1 VRIGVVLPAAEGEG
15 QEGMPGWPE
24 VRAFA
29 LGAEERGLDSV
40 WMYDHFYYRTDSGE
54 LEGQHEAWTIVSAV
68 AAVTERV
75 EIGTIVLCTS
85 FRNPGLTAK
94 MAATGDEVSDG
105 RLILGLGAGWHDP
118 EYDAFGYARD
128 HRAARFEE
136 DLRVIAPLVRGERVT
151 FEGRYERA
159 NDAVLA
165 PAPKRRIPILI
176 AGKRPRM
183 LRLTA
188 RYADAYNT
196 AWYGAP
202 DEGLEQQL
210 AALGEA
216 LEAEGRDP
224 STMTTTVGVV
234 ARDHGREPNGDDDV
248 ANDDGEFAGSVDEL
262 AKALDAHEAIG
273 VDHLIVV
280 LQPMDEAS
288 LDWLTKALELRSG

>member
-1 VRIGVVLPAAEGEG
+1 MKIGVVLPASEGDGGGET
-15 QEGMPGWPE
+15 PGWPA

-29 LGAEERGLDSV
+29 QAAEARGLDSL
-40 WMYDHFYYRTDSGE
+40 WMYDHFYYRTDAGE

-94 MAATGDEVSDG
+94 MAATADEVSDG
-105 RLILGLGAGWHDP
+105 RLTLGLGAGWHDP

-128 HRAARFEE
+128 HRADRFEE
-136 DLRVIAPLVRGERVT
+136 AVQVIAPLLRGERVT
-151 FEGRYERA
+151 FDGRYERA
-159 NDAVLA
+159 NDAELA
-165 PAPKRRIPILI
+165 PAPSRRIPILI
-176 AGKRPRM
+176 ACQRPRM

-202 DEGLEQQL
+202 DERLERQL
-210 AALGEA
+210 AALSEA
-216 LEAEGRDP
+216 MEAEGRDP
-224 STMTTTVGVV
+224 ASMITTVGAI
-234 ARDHGREPNGDDDV
+234 ARDPAREPDSDDER
-248 ANDDGEFAGSVDEL
+248 EFAGSVDEL
-262 AKALDAHEAIG
+262 ARAFDAHEAIG
-273 VDHLIVV
+273 VDHLIVI

-288 LDWLTKALELRSG
+288 LDWLTRALELRSGG

>member
-1 VRIGVVLPAAEGEG
+1 
-15 QEGMPGWPE
+15 MPGWPY

-29 LGAEERGLDSV
+29 LGAEQRGLDSV
-40 WMYDHFYYRTDSGE
+40 WMYDHFYYRTDEGE

-94 MAATGDEVSDG
+94 MAVTLDEVSGG

-118 EYDAFGYARD
+118 EYDAFGYPRD

-136 DLRVIAPLVRGERVT
+136 AVQVIAPLVRGESVT

-159 NDAVLA
+159 ADARVV
-165 PAPKRRIPILI
+165 PPPRRPIPILI
-176 AGKRPRM
+176 ACKRPRM

-202 DEGLEQQL
+202 DDALRTQL
-210 AALGEA
+210 AALDEA
-216 LEAEGRDP
+216 LETQGRDP
-224 STMTTTVGVV
+224 ATLTRTVGVI
-234 ARDHGREPNGDDDV
+234 ARDPSRQPKGDDDH
-248 ANDDGEFAGSVDEL
+248 ELAGAVDEL
-262 AKALDAHEAIG
+262 AEAIDAHDALGIE
-273 VDHLIVV
+273 HLIVI

-288 LDWLTKALELRSG
+288 LDRLTEAIELRSGSA

>member
-1 VRIGVVLPAAEGEG
+1 VKIGVVLPAAEGDSHGET
-15 QEGMPGWPE
+15 PGWPIIRSFA
-24 VRAFA
+24 RA
-29 LGAEERGLDSV
+29 AEDRGLDSV
-40 WMYDHFYYRTDSGE
+40 WMYDHFYYRNDSGE

-94 MAATGDEVSDG
+94 MAATADEVSAG
-105 RLILGLGAGWHDP
+105 RLTLGLGAGWHDP
-118 EYDAFGYARD
+118 EYDAFGYPRD
-128 HRAARFEE
+128 HRADRFEE
-136 DLRVIAPLVRGERVT
+136 SLQVIAPLLRGERVT

-159 NDAVLA
+159 NEAELA
-165 PAPKRRIPILI
+165 PSPSRRIPILI
-176 AGKRPRM
+176 ACKRPRM

-202 DEGLEQQL
+202 DERLERQL
-210 AALGEA
+210 AALGQA

-224 STMTTTVGVV
+224 ATMTTTVGVV
-234 ARDHGREPNGDDDV
+234 ARNPTRAPNSDDDR
-248 ANDDGEFAGSVDEL
+248 EFAGSVDEL

-280 LQPMDEAS
+280 LHPMDESS
-288 LDWLTKALELRSG
+288 LDWLTTALELRSG

>member
-1 VRIGVVLPAAEGEG
+1 VKIGVVLPAAQGDG
-15 QEGMPGWPE
+15 QEGMPGWSE

-94 MAATGDEVSDG
+94 MATTGDEVSDG

-136 DLRVIAPLVRGERVT
+136 AVRVIAPLVRGERVT

-159 NDAVLA
+159 NDAELA
-165 PAPKRRIPILI
+165 PAPKRRVPILI
-176 AGKRPRM
+176 ACERPRM

-202 DEGLEQQL
+202 DERLERQL

-224 STMTTTVGVV
+224 ATMTTTVGVV
-234 ARDHGREPNGDDDV
+234 ARDPSREPSGDDD
-248 ANDDGEFAGSVDEL
+248 DEFAGSVDEL
-262 AKALDAHEAIG
+262 ATALDAHEAIG

-280 LQPMDEAS
+280 LQPMNEAS
-288 LDWLTKALELRSG
+288 LDWLINAVGLRSG

>member
-1 VRIGVVLPAAEGEG
+1 
-15 QEGMPGWPE
+15 MPGWPH

-40 WMYDHFYYRTDSGE
+40 WMYDHFYYRNDAGE
-54 LEGQHEAWTIVSAV
+54 LEGQHEAWTIVSSV

-94 MAATGDEVSDG
+94 MAVTADEVGAG
-105 RLILGLGAGWHDP
+105 RLTLGLGAGWHDP
-118 EYDAFGYARD
+118 EYDAFGYSRD
-128 HRAARFEE
+128 HRAHRFEE
-136 DLRVIAPLVRGERVT
+136 SLQVIAPLLRGERLM

-159 NDAVLA
+159 NDAELA
-165 PAPKRRIPILI
+165 PPPKRRIPILS

-202 DEGLEQQL
+202 DERLERQL

-216 LEAEGRDP
+216 LDAEGRDP
-224 STMTTTVGVV
+224 ATMTTTVGVV
-234 ARDHGREPNGDDDV
+234 ARDPSREPNGDDDNAFV
-248 ANDDGEFAGSVDEL
+248 GSPDEL
-262 AKALDAHEAIG
+262 AKVFDAHEAIG
-273 VDHLIVV
+273 VDHVFIV

-288 LDWLTKALELRSG
+288 LDWLTTALELRSG

>member
-1 VRIGVVLPAAEGEG
+1 VKIGVVLPAAEGDGHGET
-15 QEGMPGWPE
+15 PGWPIIRSFA
-24 VRAFA
+24 RA
-29 LGAEERGLDSV
+29 AEDRGLDSV
-40 WMYDHFYYRTDSGE
+40 WMYDHFYYRNDSGE

-94 MAATGDEVSDG
+94 MAATADEVSAG
-105 RLILGLGAGWHDP
+105 RLTLGLGAGWHDP
-118 EYDAFGYARD
+118 EYDAFGYPRD
-128 HRAARFEE
+128 HRADRFEE
-136 DLRVIAPLVRGERVT
+136 SLQVIAPLLRGERVT

-159 NDAVLA
+159 NEAELA
-165 PAPKRRIPILI
+165 PSPSRRIPILI
-176 AGKRPRM
+176 ACKRPRM

-202 DEGLEQQL
+202 DERLERQL
-210 AALGEA
+210 AALGQA

-224 STMTTTVGVV
+224 ATMTTTVGVV
-234 ARDHGREPNGDDDV
+234 ARNPTRAPNSDDDR
-248 ANDDGEFAGSVDEL
+248 EFAGSVDEL

-280 LQPMDEAS
+280 LHPMDESS
-288 LDWLTKALELRSG
+288 LDWLTTALELRSG

>member
-1 VRIGVVLPAAEGEG
+1 V
-15 QEGMPGWPE
+15 
-24 VRAFA
+24 
-29 LGAEERGLDSV
+29 
-40 WMYDHFYYRTDSGE
+40 SG
-54 LEGQHEAWTIVSAV
+54 V

-94 MAATGDEVSDG
+94 MAVTADEVSTG
-105 RLILGLGAGWHDP
+105 RLTLGLGAGWHDP

-128 HRAARFEE
+128 DRAGRFEE
-136 DLRVIAPLVRGERVT
+136 AIQVIAPLLRGERVT

-159 NDAVLA
+159 NDAELA
-165 PAPKRRIPILI
+165 PPPDRRIPILI
-176 AGKRPRM
+176 ACTRPRM

-188 RYADAYNT
+188 HYADAYNT

-202 DEGLEQQL
+202 DERLERQL

-224 STMTTTVGVV
+224 ATMTRTVGMI
-234 ARDHGREPNGDDDV
+234 ARDPTREPNSDDER
-248 ANDDGEFAGSVDEL
+248 EFAGSVDEL

-273 VDHLIVV
+273 VDHLIVI

-288 LDWLTKALELRSG
+288 LDWLTNALELRSG

>member
-1 VRIGVVLPAAEGEG
+1 MKVGVVLPGSLNEGVD
-15 QEGMPGWPE
+15 GMPGWPD

-29 LGAEERGLDSV
+29 LGAEQRGLDSL
-40 WMYDHFYYRTDSGE
+40 WMYDHFYYRTDEGE
-54 LEGQHEAWTIVSAV
+54 LEGQYEAWTIISAV

-94 MAATGDEVSDG
+94 MAATADEVSGG

-128 HRAARFEE
+128 HRADRFEE
-136 DLRVIAPLVRGERVT
+136 AMQVIAPLVRGERVT

-159 NDAVLA
+159 VEAELA
-165 PAPKRRIPILI
+165 PPPSRRIPILI
-176 AGKRPRM
+176 AGGRPRM

-202 DEGLEQQL
+202 DERLEGQL
-210 AALGEA
+210 AELERAM
-216 LEAEGRDP
+216 EAEGRDP
-224 STMTTTVGVV
+224 ATMTTTVGVI
-234 ARDHGREPNGDDDV
+234 ARDPTREPNSDDDR
-248 ANDDGEFAGSVDEL
+248 EFVGTVDEL
-262 AKALDAHEAIG
+262 AKAVDAHEAIG
-273 VDHLIVV
+273 IDHLIVV
-280 LQPMDEAS
+280 LAPMDEAS
-288 LDWLTKALELRSG
+288 LDWLTTALELRGG

>member
-1 VRIGVVLPAAEGEG
+1 
-15 QEGMPGWPE
+15 
-24 VRAFA
+24 
-29 LGAEERGLDSV
+29 
-40 WMYDHFYYRTDSGE
+40 MYDHFYYRNDAGG

-68 AAVTERV
+68 AAVTERI

-94 MAATGDEVSDG
+94 MAVTADEVSAG
-105 RLILGLGAGWHDP
+105 RLTLGLGAGWHDP

-128 HRAARFEE
+128 HRADRFEE
-136 DLRVIAPLVRGERVT
+136 SVRVIAPLLRGERVT

-159 NDAVLA
+159 KDAELA
-165 PAPKRRIPILI
+165 PPPARRIPILI
-176 AGKRPRM
+176 ACKRPRM

-202 DEGLEQQL
+202 DERLERQL
-210 AALGEA
+210 AALAEA

-224 STMTTTVGVV
+224 ATMTRTVGVI
-234 ARDHGREPNGDDDV
+234 ARDPTRQPTGDDDS
-248 ANDDGEFAGSVDEL
+248 EIAGTVEEL
-262 AKALDAHEAIG
+262 ARAFDAHEATG
-273 VDHLIVV
+273 VDHLIVI

-288 LDWLTKALELRSG
+288 LDWLTNAIDLRARG

>member
-1 VRIGVVLPAAEGEG
+1 VKIGVVLPASQGDGGGKTPA
-15 QEGMPGWPE
+15 WPA
-24 VRAFA
+24 VRSFA
-29 LGAEERGLDSV
+29 QGAEQRGLDSV
-40 WMYDHFYYRTDSGE
+40 WMYDHFYHRTDSGE

-75 EIGTIVLCTS
+75 EVGTIVLCTS

-94 MAATGDEVSDG
+94 MAATADEVSGG

-118 EYDAFGYARD
+118 EYDAFGYERD
-128 HRAARFEE
+128 RRADRFEE
-136 DLRVIAPLVRGERVT
+136 AMRIIAPLVRGERVT

-159 NDAVLA
+159 EDAELA
-165 PAPKRRIPILI
+165 PPPNRRIPILI
-176 AGKRPRM
+176 ACRRPRM

-202 DEGLEQQL
+202 DEHLERQL
-210 AALGEA
+210 AALAEA

-224 STMTTTVGVV
+224 ATMTRTVGVI
-234 ARDHGREPNGDDDV
+234 ARDPSREPNSDDEREV
-248 ANDDGEFAGSVDEL
+248 VGSVDEL
-262 AKALDAHEAIG
+262 AKAIDAHEAIG
-273 VDHLIVV
+273 IDHLIVI

-288 LDWLTKALELRSG
+288 LDWLTKAQALRTRG

>member
-1 VRIGVVLPAAEGEG
+1 VKIGVVLPAAQGEG
-15 QEGMPGWPE
+15 QEGMPGWSE

-94 MAATGDEVSDG
+94 MATTGDEVSDG

-136 DLRVIAPLVRGERVT
+136 AVRVIAPLVRGERVT

-159 NDAVLA
+159 NDAELA

-176 AGKRPRM
+176 ACERPRM

-202 DEGLEQQL
+202 DERLERQL

-224 STMTTTVGVV
+224 ATMTTTVGVV
-234 ARDHGREPNGDDDV
+234 ARDPSREPSGDDD
-248 ANDDGEFAGSVDEL
+248 DEFAGSVDEL
-262 AKALDAHEAIG
+262 ATALDAHEAIG

-280 LQPMDEAS
+280 LQPMNEAS
-288 LDWLTKALELRSG
+288 LDWLINAVGLRSG

>member
-1 VRIGVVLPAAEGEG
+1 VKIGVVLPAAQGEG
-15 QEGMPGWPE
+15 VEGMPGWPD

-40 WMYDHFYYRTDSGE
+40 WMYDHFYYRTESGE

-68 AAVTERV
+68 AAVTERIEV
-75 EIGTIVLCTS
+75 GTIVLCTG

-94 MAATGDEVSDG
+94 MAATADEVSAG

-118 EYDAFGYARD
+118 EYDAFGYGRD
-128 HRAARFEE
+128 HRADRFEE
-136 DLRVIAPLVRGERVT
+136 SLQVIAPLLRGERVT

-159 NDAVLA
+159 NDAELA

-176 AGKRPRM
+176 ACRRRRM

-188 RYADAYNT
+188 RYANAYNT

-202 DEGLEQQL
+202 DERLEQQL

-224 STMTTTVGVV
+224 ATMTTTVGVV
-234 ARDHGREPNGDDDV
+234 ARDPTRESNSDDDP
-248 ANDDGEFAGSVDEL
+248 EFAGSVDEL
-262 AKALDAHEAIG
+262 AKALDAHEALG

-280 LQPMDEAS
+280 LQPMDEPS
-288 LDWLTKALELRSG
+288 IEWLSKALALRSGE

>member
-1 VRIGVVLPAAEGEG
+1 MKIGVVLPAAEGEG

-29 LGAEERGLDSV
+29 LGAEERGLASV

-54 LEGQHEAWTIVSAV
+54 LEGQHEAWTVVSAV

-94 MAATGDEVSDG
+94 MAATADEVSAG

-118 EYDAFGYARD
+118 EYEAFGYARD

-136 DLRVIAPLVRGERVT
+136 ALEVIAPLLGGERVT

-159 NDAVLA
+159 KDAELV

-176 AGKRPRM
+176 ACTRPRM

-202 DEGLEQQL
+202 DERLDEQL

-224 STMTTTVGVV
+224 SSMTRTVGMI
-234 ARDHGREPNGDDDV
+234 ARDKSRDPATDATSDDDR
-248 ANDDGEFAGSVDEL
+248 EFAGSVDEL
-262 AKALDAHEAIG
+262 AKAIDAHETIG
-273 VDHLIVV
+273 IDHLIVV

-288 LDWLTKALELRSG
+288 LDWLSKALELRTG

>member
-1 VRIGVVLPAAEGEG
+1 MKIGVVLPAAQGEG
-15 QEGMPGWPE
+15 VDGGTGWPH
-24 VRAFA
+24 VRGFA

-40 WMYDHFYYRTDSGE
+40 WMYDHFYYRNDAGE

-68 AAVTERV
+68 AAVTERI

-94 MAATGDEVSDG
+94 MAVTLDEVSTG
-105 RLILGLGAGWHDP
+105 RLTLGLGAGWRDP

-128 HRAARFEE
+128 RRADRFEE
-136 DLRVIAPLVRGERVT
+136 SLQVIAPLLRGERVT

-159 NDAVLA
+159 NEAELV
-165 PAPKRRIPILI
+165 PAPDRRIPILI

-202 DEGLEQQL
+202 DERLEQQL
-210 AALGEA
+210 AALGQA
-216 LEAEGRDP
+216 LEAEARDP
-224 STMTTTVGVV
+224 ATMTRTVGVV
-234 ARDHGREPNGDDDV
+234 ARDPGREPNGDDDH
-248 ANDDGEFAGSVDEL
+248 AFAGSVDEL
-262 AKALDAHEAIG
+262 ARTIDAHQAIG
-273 VDHLIVV
+273 IDHLIVV

-288 LDWLTKALELRSG
+288 LDWLTKALELRASS

>member
-1 VRIGVVLPAAEGEG
+1 VKIGVVLPAAQGEG
-15 QEGMPGWPE
+15 QEWMPGWSE

-94 MAATGDEVSDG
+94 MATTGDEVSDG

-136 DLRVIAPLVRGERVT
+136 AVRVIAPLVRGERVT

-159 NDAVLA
+159 NDAELA

-176 AGKRPRM
+176 ACERPRM

-202 DEGLEQQL
+202 DERLERQL

-224 STMTTTVGVV
+224 ATMTTTVGVV
-234 ARDHGREPNGDDDV
+234 ARDPSREPSGDDD
-248 ANDDGEFAGSVDEL
+248 DEFAGSVDEL
-262 AKALDAHEAIG
+262 ATALDAHEAIG

-280 LQPMDEAS
+280 LQPMNEAS
-288 LDWLTKALELRSG
+288 LDWLINAVGLRSG